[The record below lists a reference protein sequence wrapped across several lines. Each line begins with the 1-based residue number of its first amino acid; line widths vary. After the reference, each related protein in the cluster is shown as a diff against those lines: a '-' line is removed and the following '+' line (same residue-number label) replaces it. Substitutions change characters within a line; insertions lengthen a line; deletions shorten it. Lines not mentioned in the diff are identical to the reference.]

1 MYVIMTDEFL
11 FYVLFADSFYIPLL
25 GTVDNSTPPWI
36 GGPWSPEISGDR
48 MTTEGRFSGSVLNTL
63 KERNSPGELPIT
75 VRAYAGP
82 MSPSKVG

>member
-1 MYVIMTDEFL
+1 MIIIAEL
-11 FYVLFADSFYIPLL
+11 LCLFADSFYIPLL
-25 GTVDNSTPPWI
+25 GRVDNSTPPWI

-48 MTTEGRFSGSVLNTL
+48 ITTEGGFSGGVLNTL

-82 MSPSKVG
+82 MSPSKVL

>member
-1 MYVIMTDEFL
+1 M
-11 FYVLFADSFYIPLL
+11 
-25 GTVDNSTPPWI
+25 DNSTPPWI

-48 MTTEGRFSGSVLNTL
+48 MTTEGGFSGSALNTW

-82 MSPSKVG
+82 MSPSKVLQYRTYTQTIFVVLVIPFF